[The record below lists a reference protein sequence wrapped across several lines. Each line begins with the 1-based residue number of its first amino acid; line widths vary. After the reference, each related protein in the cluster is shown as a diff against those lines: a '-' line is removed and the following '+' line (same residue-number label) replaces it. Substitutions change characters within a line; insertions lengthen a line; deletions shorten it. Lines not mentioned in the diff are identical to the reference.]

1 MLFRHKKFMNFL
13 MIIIIGIM
21 ILPIFTYVDAVKS
34 EELANRD
41 ILKVKGK
48 INNNNNEE
56 ENEEI
61 QAIESAVDKVKESF
75 VFGEILKN
83 SPYYNNYSS
92 TKKKIG
98 IFKKGQIVEII
109 RDRSYQ
115 WYLVKSEDGK
125 RGWVSKNSLLIPK
138 NPETNEEQMTKDEI
152 EEFVN
157 RKGFESDT
165 AYLVWVDIDRQ
176 LTHVFL
182 GKKGNW
188 RLFRTM
194 LSSTGENISPTIK
207 GIFKIQDR
215 GKWFYTERLKSGGK
229 YWVRFDG
236 AYLFHSVAMDRKG
249 NIVDDTLG
257 KRASAGCIR
266 LSLEDSQW
274 FYKYVRRNSTVF
286 IN

>member
-48 INNNNNEE
+48 INNNNEE

>member
-1 MLFRHKKFMNFL
+1 

-48 INNNNNEE
+48 INNNNEE